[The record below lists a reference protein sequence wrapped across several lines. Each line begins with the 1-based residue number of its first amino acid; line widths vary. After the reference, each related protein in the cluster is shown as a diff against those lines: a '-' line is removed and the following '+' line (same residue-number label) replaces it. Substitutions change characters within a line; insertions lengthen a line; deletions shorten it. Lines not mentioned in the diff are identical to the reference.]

1 MTQDAARVSA
11 VTLLLGNEARE
22 LLLCP
27 GLPLQELLQCITA
40 GFPGVNKPPVAVR
53 HDSSH
58 VYYPLSLLCRSPEL
72 FENASFHLVLD
83 GEPLEAQE
91 PIRKSNRHRHR
102 AHGRKRGAKAHDMPN
117 RREYQAVT
125 TTSEAN
131 EEDEDVDD
139 SEGEE
144 KEDFEAASTED
155 ELDLDLSDFELPQLV
170 NVFTQA
176 CPTGALDRIT
186 FNRCLEKIL
195 SQSGRY
201 DPQARKMFTRLFN
214 IFEEQSTRKDIVD
227 VADFLGGVSV
237 FACGERDEKIQL
249 TFELYDMDGDGFIS
263 KEEMMKYLTAV
274 FLVIGESTPELFQQ
288 NNINPAELGIVTA
301 SQCFAES
308 TLNRDGKLSYE
319 AFREWYSK
327 PGPTQLVAS
336 KRGKTKTGGNGV
348 QASEG
353 LDLATLRELTGLSAL
368 SASDLFSIFSASS
381 SNNGGKKEVLTRTE
395 FKRCFYA
402 ILERLNREPTH
413 EIAKFLDRLFD
424 AFDEDESDCV
434 DFVELSSGLSVLCG
448 DSNEDKVMAAF
459 SLFDTD
465 GDGYITQQEME
476 TYLASVFKVMYETT
490 PATRQFIG
498 IDAKTL
504 AHYTTLQAFEEADV
518 NRDGKLSLE
527 EFRSWYW
534 VYGRH
539 YQQHTMG
546 PPAGPHRQPGM
557 TDHHA
562 FGTSNFVA
570 SLTGLRDRAPSDV
583 FEVIAAKV
591 NEDGVLSRE
600 AFFSIVDELVEDQ
613 AASTKHKPG
622 VEEKNQ
628 LQKIMETVFDG
639 FDTDHDGFVDFCELS
654 SGISV
659 LCSGSQEEK
668 IKSTFTLF
676 DINQDGFISRDEM
689 ETYLA
694 SVYRIVFMT
703 SPTTMQ
709 QLHGISPEELARI
722 TTADAFTL
730 ADTNQDDRLSFEEFT
745 KWYSTQGAPQLPMM
759 QPAGAPTFSNG
770 AVSSPRVSS
779 MFSRGV
785 LAEMKEL
792 TNLSAYDV
800 NDIFEFFQASADKEG
815 NVSQP
820 VFFRCFNKLLA
831 KDGRTSRET
840 QMKTQQLLKELFEL
854 FDADKNGV
862 VDVQELGAGLSI
874 LCGGSRADK
883 AKSMFTLYD
892 VNHDGYISPEEMT
905 SYLTSVFKV
914 MFKASPELPAKT
926 GMTPEQL
933 AKTTTRECF
942 RAFDHNRDG
951 QLSFDEFRVWFE
963 QQNPH
968 TQRPQVSNGNSGSRP
983 SAPATTSSSGS
994 SDADA
999 SGVIPIEV
1007 AKKLSGLEGM
1017 SLDEV
1022 SEIFSAATGGGK
1034 RISRRIFDECFYK
1047 HICSKATLGLS
1058 VEDSTRVH
1066 EVINRLFTAFDS
1078 EQKGIVDFNELISGL
1093 SILCGASSR
1102 DEKVLVA
1109 FKVYDT
1115 NGDGVISEE
1124 EMTHYLGS
1132 VFKLLYALDP
1142 TRKQQLEISAKT
1154 LAAVTASEIFEVA
1167 DVNKDG
1173 NLTFEEF
1180 QKWYSR
1186 PEQSS
1191 FNEIVA
1197 PLDLNEVRQL
1207 TNLGNLDVVEV
1218 FERFAEHADEDGMLN
1233 RESFDKCFF
1242 EIIEMAHP
1250 RTQIEKLRAK
1260 MVADRLYDVFD
1271 RDGNGQI
1278 DFSELAS
1285 GLSVLCKGARDAK
1298 VRAAFRLYDFNED
1311 GFISLDEMKRYLTS
1325 IFKVLYEVQ
1334 PEMRQE
1340 TGVSAEELGVVT
1352 AEQAFLE
1359 ADSNH
1364 DGKLSYD
1371 EFLTWYNSPAQA
1383 GISSAVA
1390 KNAIVDSSLH
1400 WMPLNEIKQLT
1411 NLAQYEPEEVFEI
1424 FAGEADEDGLLS
1436 RDAFN
1441 ESFRKV
1447 ISGQKS
1453 KGTQASDVETQK
1465 KLQEV
1470 VDGLFDLFDTD
1481 NSGAVDF
1488 GELASGL
1495 SVLCGGTK
1503 DQKVEAAFSLFDF
1516 NGDGFISLDEMT
1528 RYLTSVFR
1536 VLFQVSPD
1544 TQSLGVTPE
1553 ELGEVTAQQAFAE
1566 ADQDHD
1572 GQLTLKE
1579 FQQWYQQ
1586 PGGIGEVAKNG
1597 EQLFSLAE
1605 ARRLTNLQAFSPMEV
1620 FEALAE
1626 CADEQGYVPRESFD
1640 KCFRKI
1646 ISTNQGIKSDEY
1658 QRINTILNRLFELFD
1673 VDKNGMVDF
1682 SEISSGLSVFCG
1694 GSSEEKIRA
1703 AFALYDYNADGYIS
1717 MEEMTRYLTSVFRV
1731 LKEASPSGLQ
1741 QLGRESPEELG
1752 VRTAQQAFAEA
1763 DLDHDG
1769 RLSFPEFRKWYTR
1782 SNAANMERL
1791 IQNNIPEWLS
1801 LREVRRLTNL
1811 ESFSAQQV
1819 LNTFAK
1825 FTAADGTMD
1834 KETFRQAF
1842 DHFKVESATQES
1854 RDRLQL
1860 LVDRIFEL
1868 FDKDSN
1874 GLVDFNELA
1883 SGLSVLCGGSQA
1895 DKVRAAFNLYDVNH
1909 DGYIS
1914 LGEMR
1919 LYLTSVFKVLFEVN
1933 PDSEARMG
1941 VTPEELG
1948 EITAE
1953 QAFVEADHDRDGK
1966 LSFEEF
1972 SQWYMQPKRVGD
1984 LPVPAVLGEQQQER
1998 KHQVPDWVSLDV
2010 VKQMTNLEKYTADE
2024 VFEIF
2029 ANRCSENGTLSRE
2042 AFEECFEQLVDE
2054 QYKNDEV
2061 SLARLRLILNRLFII
2076 FDENQDGT
2084 VDFCE
2089 LTSGLS
2095 VLCGGSR
2102 EEKVR
2107 AAFSLYDLNQDGFIS
2122 LDEMVRYLA
2131 SVFKVLY
2138 ETSPGT
2144 DRKLGVRPEELA
2156 TITAEQ
2162 CFLEADLNEDGK
2174 LSFDEFVAWYSKS
2187 SRFEAP
2193 AAGVSS
2199 ILGQQQAT
2207 KGNTSESQS
2216 NGSFSRD
2223 NSKVGSQSGSPAP
2236 ESPRKTVW
2244 GAGKGPGPSGVSTAP
2259 VSFPSDK
2266 IYGMTGSNGDAL
2278 LSPNSASALNM
2289 NSSNM
2294 EHVRQ
2299 LLKLDTYEVNDVLEI
2314 FAEAAPSGELTF
2326 AAFKKCFDQIIR
2338 LAGGHESTEERQEAD
2353 AMIRRLFCVF
2363 DTDNSNTVDFGEL
2376 ASGLS
2381 VLSGSSMDDKVR
2393 AAFQLYDIN
2402 GDGYITQEEMI
2413 SYMTSIFKVMYET
2426 TDSTKTKMGVSP
2438 EELARVTAE
2447 QCFKEADLNGDNKL
2461 SFEEFKK
2468 VRKRGTKY

>member
-1 MTQDAARVSA
+1 MTRVSA
-11 VTLLLGNEARE
+11 VTLLLGDEARE
-22 LLLCP
+22 LLLCA
-27 GLPLQELLQCITA
+27 GLPLSELLQCVAT
-40 GFPGVNKPPVAVR
+40 GFSGPQPTPTPVALR
-53 HDSSH
+53 HASTG
-58 VYYPLSLLCRSPEL
+58 VFYPLSLLCRSPEL
-72 FENASFHLVLD
+72 FERAAFHLVLD
-83 GEPLEAQE
+83 GADDAAASAA
-91 PIRKSNRHRHR
+91 RKSRHRHR
-102 AHGRKRGAKAHDMPN
+102 SGRKRAAARARATPD
-117 RREYQAVT
+117 RREYQAVA
-125 TTSEAN
+125 TTSDAN
-131 EEDEDVDD
+131 EEDEDADAFW
-139 SEGEE
+139 GEE
-144 KEDFEAASTED
+144 EEEEEKQDAAG
-155 ELDLDLSDFELPQLV
+155 ELEMDLTDFELPQLV
-170 NVFTQA
+170 NVFAQA

-186 FNRCLEKIL
+186 FHRCLEKIL

-201 DPQARKMFTRLFN
+201 DPQARKMFTRLFD
-214 IFEEQSTRKDIVD
+214 IFARRSLRADIVD

-263 KEEMMKYLTAV
+263 KEEMTKYLTAV
-274 FLVIGESTPELFQQ
+274 FLVIGESSPELFQQ
-288 NNINPAELGIVTA
+288 NQVNPAELGIVTA
-301 SQCFAES
+301 GQCFAES
-308 TLNRDGKLSYE
+308 KLNQEGKLSYG

-327 PGPTQLVAS
+327 PGPTQLVAA
-336 KRGKTKTGGNGV
+336 KRGNSAASKSRVNDT
-348 QASEG
+348 QAPKG
-353 LDLATLRELTGLSAL
+353 LDLATLREVTGLSAL
-368 SASDLFSIFSASS
+368 SASDLFSIFSAASAS
-381 SNNGGKKEVLTRTE
+381 NGGKKEVLTRAE

-402 ILERLNREPTH
+402 ILERLNREPTR

-424 AFDEDESDCV
+424 AFDEDESDSV
-434 DFVELSSGLSVLCG
+434 DFMELSSGLSVLCG
-448 DSNEDKVMAAF
+448 DANEDKVMAAF

-465 GDGYITQQEME
+465 GDGYITEQEME
-476 TYLASVFKVMYETT
+476 TYLASVFNVMYETT
-490 PATRQFIG
+490 PATRQSIG
-498 IDAKTL
+498 IDAKAL
-504 AHYTTLQAFEEADV
+504 AHYTTMQAFQESDM

-534 VYGRH
+534 VTGRH
-539 YQQHTMG
+539 YH
-546 PPAGPHRQPGM
+546 QP
-557 TDHHA
+557 T
-562 FGTSNFVA
+562 
-570 SLTGLRDRAPSDV
+570 TGLSDRVPSDV
-583 FEVIAAKV
+583 FEIIAAKV
-591 NEDGVLSRE
+591 NEDGVLSRD
-600 AFFSIVDELVEDQ
+600 AFFSIVDELVEEH
-613 AASTKHKPG
+613 AANTNHELS
-622 VEEKNQ
+622 VEEKTQ
-628 LQKIMETVFDG
+628 LQQIMESVFDG
-639 FDTDHDGFVDFCELS
+639 FDTDRDGFVDFCELS

-659 LCSGSQEEK
+659 LCSGTQQEK
-668 IKSTFTLF
+668 VKSAFTLF

-689 ETYLA
+689 EAYLA

-703 SPTTMQ
+703 SPATMR

-722 TTADAFTL
+722 TTADAFAL

-745 KWYSTQGAPQLPMM
+745 KWYSTQNAPQPPSQQ
-759 QPAGAPTFSNG
+759 QPSVAAPSFVNSTP
-770 AVSSPRVSS
+770 SSPRVSS
-779 MFSRGV
+779 LSSKEV
-785 LAEMKEL
+785 LNEMKEL
-792 TNLSAYDV
+792 TNLSSYDV
-800 NDIFEFFQASADKEG
+800 NDIFEFFQASADREG

-831 KDGRTSRET
+831 KDGGISRHT
-840 QMKTQQLLKELFEL
+840 QVKTQQLLKELFEL

-914 MFKASPELPAKT
+914 MFKVSPELPAKT

-968 TQRPQVSNGNSGSRP
+968 SQRQQAHASNGSRQSLPSG
-983 SAPATTSSSGS
+983 PAASTSSGP
-994 SDADA
+994 SDGDTSA
-999 SGVIPIEV
+999 VIPIEV
-1007 AKKLSGLEGM
+1007 AKKLSGLEGK
-1017 SLDEV
+1017 SLDAV
-1022 SEIFSAATGGGK
+1022 SELFSSATGGGK

-1047 HICSKATLGLS
+1047 HICSKTTPPLS
-1058 VEDSTRVH
+1058 VDDSTRVD
-1066 EVINRLFTAFDS
+1066 EVLDRLFTAFDT
-1078 EQKGIVDFNELISGL
+1078 EQKGIVDFNELISGM
-1093 SILCGASSR
+1093 SILCGASTR
-1102 DEKVLVA
+1102 DEKVLAA

-1115 NGDGVISEE
+1115 NGDGVISED

-1142 TRKQQLEISAKT
+1142 TRQQQLGISAGT
-1154 LAAVTASEIFEVA
+1154 LAAATASEIFEVA
-1167 DVNKDG
+1167 DVNHDG
-1173 NLTFEEF
+1173 KLTFDEF

-1186 PEQSS
+1186 PEQAS
-1191 FNEIVA
+1191 FNDIVA

-1233 RESFDKCFF
+1233 RESFDRCFF

-1298 VRAAFRLYDFNED
+1298 VKAAFRLYDFNAD

-1340 TGVSAEELGVVT
+1340 TGVSPEELGVVT
-1352 AEQAFLE
+1352 AEQAFQE
-1359 ADSNH
+1359 ADANH

-1447 ISGQKS
+1447 IDGQRS
-1453 KGTQASDVETQK
+1453 NGARGASPETQK

-1470 VDGLFDLFDTD
+1470 IDGLFDLFDRD

-1579 FQQWYQQ
+1579 FQHWYQQ

-1626 CADEQGYVPRESFD
+1626 CADEQGYVSRDAFD
-1640 KCFRKI
+1640 NCFRKI
-1646 ISTNQGIKSDEY
+1646 ISTNQGIKSEEY
-1658 QRINTILNRLFELFD
+1658 QRINPILNRLFELFD

-1694 GSSEEKIRA
+1694 GSSEDKIRA

-1731 LKEASPSGLQ
+1731 LKEASPSVLQ
-1741 QLGRESPEELG
+1741 QMERESPEELG

-1763 DLDHDG
+1763 DLDNDG

-1782 SNAANMERL
+1782 SSAANMERL

-1811 ESFSAQQV
+1811 GSFSAQQV

-1825 FTAADGTMD
+1825 FTSADGTMD

-1842 DHFKVESATQES
+1842 GHFRVESATEETE
-1854 RDRLQL
+1854 DRLQM

-1868 FDKDSN
+1868 FDKDNN

-1883 SGLSVLCGGSQA
+1883 SGLSVLCGGSQT
-1895 DKVRAAFNLYDVNH
+1895 DKY
-1909 DGYIS
+1909 
-1914 LGEMR
+1914 
-1919 LYLTSVFKVLFEVN
+1919 
-1933 PDSEARMG
+1933 
-1941 VTPEELG
+1941 
-1948 EITAE
+1948 
-1953 QAFVEADHDRDGK
+1953 
-1966 LSFEEF
+1966 F
-1972 SQWYMQPKRVGD
+1972 SK
-1984 LPVPAVLGEQQQER
+1984 
-1998 KHQVPDWVSLDV
+1998 
-2010 VKQMTNLEKYTADE
+2010 
-2024 VFEIF
+2024 
-2029 ANRCSENGTLSRE
+2029 
-2042 AFEECFEQLVDE
+2042 
-2054 QYKNDEV
+2054 
-2061 SLARLRLILNRLFII
+2061 
-2076 FDENQDGT
+2076 
-2084 VDFCE
+2084 
-2089 LTSGLS
+2089 
-2095 VLCGGSR
+2095 
-2102 EEKVR
+2102 
-2107 AAFSLYDLNQDGFIS
+2107 
-2122 LDEMVRYLA
+2122 
-2131 SVFKVLY
+2131 
-2138 ETSPGT
+2138 
-2144 DRKLGVRPEELA
+2144 
-2156 TITAEQ
+2156 
-2162 CFLEADLNEDGK
+2162 
-2174 LSFDEFVAWYSKS
+2174 
-2187 SRFEAP
+2187 
-2193 AAGVSS
+2193 
-2199 ILGQQQAT
+2199 
-2207 KGNTSESQS
+2207 
-2216 NGSFSRD
+2216 
-2223 NSKVGSQSGSPAP
+2223 
-2236 ESPRKTVW
+2236 
-2244 GAGKGPGPSGVSTAP
+2244 
-2259 VSFPSDK
+2259 
-2266 IYGMTGSNGDAL
+2266 
-2278 LSPNSASALNM
+2278 
-2289 NSSNM
+2289 
-2294 EHVRQ
+2294 
-2299 LLKLDTYEVNDVLEI
+2299 
-2314 FAEAAPSGELTF
+2314 
-2326 AAFKKCFDQIIR
+2326 
-2338 LAGGHESTEERQEAD
+2338 
-2353 AMIRRLFCVF
+2353 
-2363 DTDNSNTVDFGEL
+2363 
-2376 ASGLS
+2376 
-2381 VLSGSSMDDKVR
+2381 
-2393 AAFQLYDIN
+2393 
-2402 GDGYITQEEMI
+2402 
-2413 SYMTSIFKVMYET
+2413 
-2426 TDSTKTKMGVSP
+2426 
-2438 EELARVTAE
+2438 
-2447 QCFKEADLNGDNKL
+2447 
-2461 SFEEFKK
+2461 
-2468 VRKRGTKY
+2468 

>member
-1 MTQDAARVSA
+1 MTQRVRVSA
-11 VTLLLGNEARE
+11 VTLLLGDEARE
-22 LLLCP
+22 LLLYA
-27 GLPLQELLQCITA
+27 GLPLPELLRCVA
-40 GFPGVNKPPVAVR
+40 SGFQRTGNPATPVALR
-53 HDSSH
+53 HASTG
-58 VYYPLSLLCRSPEL
+58 VFYPLSLLCRSPEL
-72 FENASFHLVLD
+72 FEHAPYHL
-83 GEPLEAQE
+83 
-91 PIRKSNRHRHR
+91 R
-102 AHGRKRGAKAHDMPN
+102 AAARARSTPD
-117 RREYQAVT
+117 RREYQAGA
-125 TTSEAN
+125 TTSDAN
-131 EEDEDVDD
+131 EEDEDAGAFWA
-139 SEGEE
+139 EQEKEEE
-144 KEDFEAASTED
+144 KEEEEEKEHEAEALEM
-155 ELDLDLSDFELPQLV
+155 DLTDFELPQLV
-170 NVFTQA
+170 NVFVQA

-214 IFEEQSTRKDIVD
+214 IFERRSARKDIVD

-237 FACGERDEKIQL
+237 FASGERDEKIQL

-263 KEEMMKYLTAV
+263 KEEMTKYLTAV
-274 FLVIGESTPELFQQ
+274 FLVIGESSPELFQQ
-288 NNINPAELGIVTA
+288 NQYLGIVTA
-301 SQCFAES
+301 GQCFAES
-308 TLNRDGKLSYE
+308 KLNREGNLSYD

-327 PGPTQLVAS
+327 PGPTQLP
-336 KRGKTKTGGNGV
+336 
-348 QASEG
+348 SEG
-353 LDLATLRELTGLSAL
+353 LDLATLREVTGLSAL

-381 SNNGGKKEVLTRTE
+381 STSNGGKKEVLTRAE

-402 ILERLNREPTH
+402 ILERLNREPTR

-424 AFDEDESDCV
+424 AFDEDESDSV
-434 DFVELSSGLSVLCG
+434 DFMELSSGLSVLCG
-448 DSNEDKVMAAF
+448 GANEDKVMAAF

-476 TYLASVFKVMYETT
+476 TYLASVFNVMYETT
-490 PATRQFIG
+490 PATRRSIG
-498 IDAKTL
+498 IDAKAL
-504 AHYTTLQAFEEADV
+504 AHYTTMQAFQEADV
-518 NRDGKLSLE
+518 NRNGKLSLE
-527 EFRSWYW
+527 EFRAWYW
-534 VYGRH
+534 VTGRH
-539 YQQHTMG
+539 YQQPTTD
-546 PPAGPHRQPGM
+546 PRAGVQRQPNNTQG
-557 TDHHA
+557 
-562 FGTSNFVA
+562 FGTTNFVA

-583 FEVIAAKV
+583 FEIIAAKV

-600 AFFSIVDELVEDQ
+600 AFFSIVDELVEEH
-613 AASTKHKPG
+613 AANTNHELS

-628 LQKIMETVFDG
+628 LQQIMENVFDG

-659 LCSGSQEEK
+659 LCSGSQQEK
-668 IKSTFTLF
+668 VKSAFTLF

-703 SPTTMQ
+703 SPATMQ
-709 QLHGISPEELARI
+709 HLHGISPEELARI
-722 TTADAFTL
+722 TTTDAFTL

-745 KWYSTQGAPQLPMM
+745 KWYSTQNAPQMPAQPPQ
-759 QPAGAPTFSNG
+759 QPAVGTSSSING
-770 AVSSPRVSS
+770 TPSSPRVSS
-779 MFSRGV
+779 LSSKGV
-785 LAEMKEL
+785 LSEMKEL
-792 TNLSAYDV
+792 TNLSSYDV
-800 NDIFEFFQASADKEG
+800 NDIFEFFQASADREG

-831 KDGRTSRET
+831 KDGRISRDT

-854 FDADKNGV
+854 FDANRNGV

-926 GMTPEQL
+926 RMTPEQL

-968 TQRPQVSNGNSGSRP
+968 AQRLQAQTSN
-983 SAPATTSSSGS
+983 
-994 SDADA
+994 
-999 SGVIPIEV
+999 V

-1017 SLDEV
+1017 SLDAV
-1022 SEIFSAATGGGK
+1022 SELFSRATGGGK
-1034 RISRRIFDECFYK
+1034 RISRCIFDECFYK
-1047 HICSKATLGLS
+1047 HICSKITPSLS
-1058 VEDSTRVH
+1058 VDDDARVH
-1066 EVINRLFTAFDS
+1066 EVLDRLFTAFDT

-1093 SILCGASSR
+1093 SILCGASTR
-1102 DEKVLVA
+1102 DEKVLAA

-1115 NGDGVISEE
+1115 NGDGVISED

-1142 TRKQQLEISAKT
+1142 TRQQQLGISAET
-1154 LAAVTASEIFEVA
+1154 LAAATASEIFEVA
-1167 DVNKDG
+1167 DVNHDG
-1173 NLTFEEF
+1173 KLTFDEF

-1186 PEQSS
+1186 PEQAS
-1191 FNEIVA
+1191 FNDIVA
-1197 PLDLNEVRQL
+1197 PLDMNEVRQL

-1298 VRAAFRLYDFNED
+1298 VKAAFRLYDFNAD

-1325 IFKVLYEVQ
+1325 IFRVLYEVQ

-1340 TGVSAEELGVVT
+1340 TGVSPEELGVVT

-1424 FAGEADEDGLLS
+1424 FAGEADENGLLS

-1447 ISGQKS
+1447 IAGQKA
-1453 KGTQASDVETQK
+1453 KGARATSPETQK

-1470 VDGLFDLFDTD
+1470 IDGLFDLFDRD

-1579 FQQWYQQ
+1579 FQHWYQQ

-1620 FEALAE
+1620 FETLAE
-1626 CADEQGYVPRESFD
+1626 CADEQGYVSREAFD
-1640 KCFRKI
+1640 NCFRKI
-1646 ISTNQGIKSDEY
+1646 ISTNQGIKSEEY
-1658 QRINTILNRLFELFD
+1658 QRINPILNRLFELFD

-1731 LKEASPSGLQ
+1731 LKEASPSALPQ
-1741 QLGRESPEELG
+1741 IDQESPEELG
-1752 VRTAQQAFAEA
+1752 VRTAEQAFAEA
-1763 DLDHDG
+1763 DLDNDG

-1782 SNAANMERL
+1782 SSAANMERL

-1811 ESFSAQQV
+1811 GSFSAQQV

-1825 FTAADGTMD
+1825 FTSADGTMD

-1842 DHFKVESATQES
+1842 GHFQVESATEQAE
-1854 RDRLQL
+1854 DRLQM

-1868 FDKDSN
+1868 FDKDNN

-1883 SGLSVLCGGSQA
+1883 SGLSVLCGGSQT

-1953 QAFVEADHDRDGK
+1953 QAFVEADLDKDGR
-1966 LSFEEF
+1966 LSFSEF
-1972 SQWYMQPKRVGD
+1972 SEWYMQPKKVGD
-1984 LPVPAVLGEQQQER
+1984 LPMPAVLGEPEEQQQQER
-1998 KHQVPDWVSLDV
+1998 SQRQQGKQQQRIPDWVSLDV

-2029 ANRCSENGTLSRE
+2029 ANRCSEDGTLSRE

-2054 QYKNDEV
+2054 QYKNDEAN
-2061 SLARLRLILNRLFII
+2061 LTRLRLILNRLFVI
-2076 FDENQDGT
+2076 FDEDHNGT

-2089 LTSGLS
+2089 LCSGLS

-2144 DRKLGVRPEELA
+2144 DEKLGVQPEELA

-2174 LSFDEFVAWYSKS
+2174 LSFDAFVIWYSKS
-2187 SRFEAP
+2187 AGFEAP
-2193 AAGVSS
+2193 AAGVGTT
-2199 ILGQQQAT
+2199 ILAQNGRQGVN
-2207 KGNTSESQS
+2207 GNVSESRSGGSVHQQS
-2216 NGSFSRD
+2216 
-2223 NSKVGSQSGSPAP
+2223 SKGGSQHSGSPAPAP
-2236 ESPRKTVW
+2236 ESPRKTMW
-2244 GAGKGPGPSGVSTAP
+2244 GAGKGPNTNASTAP

-2338 LAGGHESTEERQEAD
+2338 LAGGHDSPEERQEAD
-2353 AMIRRLFCVF
+2353 VMIRRLFRVF

-2438 EELARVTAE
+2438 EELARATAE

-2468 VRKRGTKY
+2468 WCTSGI